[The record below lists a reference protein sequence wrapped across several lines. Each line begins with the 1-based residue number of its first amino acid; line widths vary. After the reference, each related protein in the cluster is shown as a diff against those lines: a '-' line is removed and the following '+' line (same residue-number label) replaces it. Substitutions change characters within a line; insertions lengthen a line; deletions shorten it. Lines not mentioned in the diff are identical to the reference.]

1 MPNEPGLRI
10 IHVLRAP
17 VGGLFRHVRDL
28 ARAQAMRGHLVGVVV
43 DASTGDGLTEVRL
56 DELRPAL
63 ALGLH
68 RTPMSRNLGAADVG
82 ATRRT
87 LALARE
93 HTADVLHGHG
103 AKGGAYARLA
113 ARLLRRER
121 RRVAAFYTPHGG
133 SLHFDPAS
141 LEGRAFMAAER
152 LLARIS
158 DGIVFES
165 AYSERAFLAKVGR
178 PGCRTA
184 IVHNGLLPDE
194 LAPVW
199 AEPDAADILFIG
211 ELRALKGVDVLLEA
225 IARLPTGLAT
235 TALVVGDGPDAS
247 RFRHQSATLGLDG
260 RILFAS
266 PMPAREAFRRG
277 RILVMPS
284 RAESFP
290 YVALEGAAAGLPL
303 VASDV
308 GGIPEIV
315 AGTDT
320 RLVPPGDAT
329 ALAAAIAS
337 ALADPAV
344 SAVRARRLAA
354 SVATRFTVAGMTDAI
369 LALYGEALSIAT
381 LAEGR
386 AREPAA

>member
-1 MPNEPGLRI
+1 MSIEAGLRI

-28 ARAQAMRGHLVGVVV
+28 ARAQAARGHLVGVVA
-43 DASTGDGLTEVRL
+43 DASTGDALTDARL
-56 DELRPAL
+56 DDLRPAL

-68 RTPMSRNLGAADVG
+68 RTPMSRNFGAADVS

-87 LALARE
+87 LALARA
-93 HTADVLHGHG
+93 HGADVLHGHG

-113 ARLLRRER
+113 ARMLRRER

-165 AYSERAFLAKVGR
+165 AYSERAFRAKVGR

-184 IVHNGLLPDE
+184 IVQNGLLPEE
-194 LAPVW
+194 LTPVW

-225 IARLPTGLAT
+225 IARLAPAHAA
-235 TALVVGDGPDAS
+235 TALVVGDGPDVAS
-247 RFRHQSATLGLDG
+247 FRARSTALGLDG
-260 RILFAS
+260 RVAFAA

-290 YVALEGAAAGLPL
+290 YVALEGAAAGVPL

-320 RLVPPGDAT
+320 GLVPPGDPD
-329 ALAAAIAS
+329 ALAAAIA
-337 ALADPAV
+337 ATLADPIA
-344 SAVRARRLAA
+344 SAARARRLAA
-354 SVATRFTVAGMTDAI
+354 SVAARFTVAGMTDAI
-369 LALYGEALSIAT
+369 LALYADALGSAAPTDGRIAEQV
-381 LAEGR
+381 A
-386 AREPAA
+386 